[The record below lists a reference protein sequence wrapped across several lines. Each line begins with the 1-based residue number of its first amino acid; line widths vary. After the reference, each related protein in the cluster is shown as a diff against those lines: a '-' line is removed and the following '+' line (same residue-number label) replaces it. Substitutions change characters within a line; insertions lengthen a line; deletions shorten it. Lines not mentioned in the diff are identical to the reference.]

1 MLILIKDVKFKGKF
15 MFVYVINLVKY
26 KYNVII
32 LGFVS
37 SFISIFFINCSDV
50 IVFSL
55 LGISF

>member
-15 MFVYVINLVKY
+15 MFVYVFNLVKY

-37 SFISIFFINCSDV
+37 SLVFF
-50 IVFSL
+50 L
-55 LGISF
+55 